1 MNTKIKIILI
11 FLCLTLMV
19 GCTTTGQA
27 YLPRTSRV
35 FHANKNCVGCY
46 GSNPIV
52 FQSVQAAAN
61 SGGIAPCNLCV
72 KPQGSSSQGYTVHNY
87 SASTPVTSSTNFNR
101 GGISSYKKSAIN
113 NSSGNTGFGNFNTNQ
128 NIYINDQKKHIG
140 NLSNNP
146 LNSNSVSNQL
156 GAGNPLLQDSINNPL
171 GVYGSPLSSKSVN
184 NPLATDAPK
193 LYDSQG
199 RYRGKL
205 SNNQLDPDSI
215 SNPLGRYGSPISP
228 DSINN
233 PIGAGNP
240 LLQDSP
246 NNPLGSGWTIIG
258 Q

>member
-1 MNTKIKIILI
+1 
-11 FLCLTLMV
+11 MV

-46 GSNPIV
+46 DPNPII

-61 SGGIAPCNLCV
+61 SSGVVPCSMCV
-72 KPQGSSSQGYTVHNY
+72 KAQGVSPQGYKAYNY
-87 SASTPVTSSTNFNR
+87 SASTPIPSNTNINS
-101 GGISSYKKSAIN
+101 GGN
-113 NSSGNTGFGNFNTNQ
+113 LGLGNFNTSQ

-140 NLSNNP
+140 NLSKNP
-146 LNSNSVSNQL
+146 LYPNSVSNQL
-156 GAGNPLLQDSINNPL
+156 GAGNSLSPDSINNPL
-171 GVYGSPLSSKSVN
+171 GTYGSSLSPKSAT
-184 NPLATDAPK
+184 NPFATDTPK

-205 SNNQLDPDSI
+205 SNNQFDPDSI
-215 SNPLGRYGSPISP
+215 SNPLGRYGSPLSP

-233 PIGAGNP
+233 QLGAGNP
-240 LLQDSP
+240 LLPDSP